1 GHKVAIAP
9 IAEGEPVL
17 KYGQI
22 IGYAT
27 RAIRPGEHV
36 HLHNLAILEVALQH
50 EFCVD
55 AAPPAMV
62 PEAERHTFDGY
73 DRGNGRI
80 GTRNFIGILSTVN
93 RSATV
98 SRYVAEHYAR
108 TFRENGHDNID
119 GVVAL
124 TYGGGCAINMK
135 SEA

>member
-1 GHKVAIAP
+1 IPAILVLNARDNVGVVPANVDAGRPLVGDVAAFERIPRGHKVAIAP

-73 DRGNGRI
+73 DRGNG
-80 GTRNFIGILSTVN
+80 
-93 RSATV
+93 
-98 SRYVAEHYAR
+98 
-108 TFRENGHDNID
+108 
-119 GVVAL
+119 
-124 TYGGGCAINMK
+124 
-135 SEA
+135 